1 MYGGCWLDATVLLTG
16 RISERYWEQDFFCFR
31 ETIQNAI
38 KNIGKMHLLIITGG
52 VRSLKLK
59 C

>member
-1 MYGGCWLDATVLLTG
+1 MRQCYLQVESLKDIGNK
-16 RISERYWEQDFFCFR
+16 IFFCFR